1 MTKKKTSRFKRK
13 LNFFKSQFLFLPSWS
28 SKIPYLRSL
37 SCQKVSLLW
46 CFMSVPCYMER
57 ERERERVRQ
66 HTKNVAN
73 QPNVKIIYLYIS
85 YVIHTSLIHFICFYQ
100 PPPPTCGL
108 RLQVWQQQASR
119 KQQIG
124 CPCVLPIKTKNA
136 INMIIKAF
144 RTNFL

>member
-1 MTKKKTSRFKRK
+1 M
-13 LNFFKSQFLFLPSWS
+13 
-28 SKIPYLRSL
+28 SKIVAIVVFCVFPMLYG
-37 SCQKVSLLW
+37 
-46 CFMSVPCYMER
+46 ER
-57 ERERERVRQ
+57 ERERERARQ

-73 QPNVKIIYLYIS
+73 QPKVKIIYLYIS
-85 YVIHTSLIHFICFYQ
+85 YVIHTSLIHFICFYH

-108 RLQVWQQQASR
+108 FVQVWQQQASR

-144 RTNFL
+144 TKKNL